1 MIIKRYLLKATFC
14 VFASLIFVILLPQ
27 SNLESYKGA
36 IVAFML
42 FGFGLHFCYGYIF
55 GVDIHIGAYTI
66 PPNERPKLRMA
77 VFALGVYIVYEI
89 SLSIL
94 GHGIWDL
101 GSL

>member
-1 MIIKRYLLKATFC
+1 MNHYKTAFC
-14 VFASLIFVILLPQ
+14 VFASLIFVFLLLQ

-36 IVAFML
+36 IVAFMS
-42 FGFGLHFCYGYIF
+42 FAFGLHFCYGFIF

-66 PPNERPKLRMA
+66 PPNERPRLRMA
-77 VFALGVYIVYEI
+77 VFALGICIVYEI

-94 GHGIWDL
+94 GLGIWDL